1 MFGSILFKI
10 VRFFVKIWEQLIQI
24 LLSIMHFF
32 YRNFSFCVD
41 QINAKYIFELT
52 FVGKRA

>member
-1 MFGSILFKI
+1 MGVTDSNIA
-10 VRFFVKIWEQLIQI
+10 VNNAFFLPK
-24 LLSIMHFF
+24 FF
-32 YRNFSFCVD
+32 FCVD